1 MAIQTEKVLSI
12 VIPTYNMED
21 YLDRCL
27 SSLLIDK
34 HLEDLE
40 VWVVNDGST
49 DRSKAIAE
57 IGRAHV

>member
-1 MAIQTEKVLSI
+1 MALQTEKVLSI

-34 HLEDLE
+34 HL
-40 VWVVNDGST
+40 
-49 DRSKAIAE
+49 
-57 IGRAHV
+57 